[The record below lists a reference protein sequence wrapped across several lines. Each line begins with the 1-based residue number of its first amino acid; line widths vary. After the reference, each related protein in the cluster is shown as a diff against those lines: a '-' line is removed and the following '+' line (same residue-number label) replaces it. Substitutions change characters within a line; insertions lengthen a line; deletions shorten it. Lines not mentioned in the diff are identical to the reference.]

1 MSQDQ
6 YMRMMERMNQN
17 EAKHPPTQ
25 AMLNVLKEL
34 FTEEQATLVG
44 LPPRVARA

>member
-1 MSQDQ
+1 
-6 YMRMMERMNQN
+6 MMERMNQN

-34 FTEEQATLVG
+34 FLVRVSHKKPSEQTLKIVG
-44 LPPRVARA
+44 SGV